1 MIIFRLLRES
11 VSFAFQ
17 SLRVNKLRT
26 LLSLLGITI
35 GIFAM
40 ISVFTVIDSLE
51 KQIRDS
57 VSSLGD
63 DVIYIQKWPWEF
75 SQDYAWWKY
84 MNRPVPTLEEYE
96 MIRDNAK
103 NIAACTYMGSAMRN
117 VSYEAVN
124 TNSPILIATHDY
136 KDNRAFDISKGR
148 YFSEKESLM
157 GSNVAIIGYNIA
169 ENLFSGQNPIGK
181 ELKVDGHR
189 VTVIGIFDKEG
200 SSMMSTSHDFLI
212 MLPINFGKRIFRL
225 NSNELNPMIM
235 ASAKP
240 DVSIEQMNDEL
251 EILLRSHRRLSP
263 LEEPNFAL
271 NQASMISQG
280 VDKIFATIDIAGII
294 IGGFAILVGGFG
306 IANIMFVSVKERT
319 HIIGI
324 QKAIGAKNYFIM
336 LEFLFESVLLS
347 LAGGI
352 VGLVIV
358 AAGTLLINL
367 TGDFKM
373 YLTVSNIILG
383 ISISSIIGL
392 VSGFAP
398 AWQAARMDPVTAM
411 NSTF

>member
-96 MIRDNAK
+96 VIRDNAK
-103 NIAACTYMGSAMRN
+103 NIEACAFMGSAMRS

-124 TNSPILIATHDY
+124 TNSPILVATHDY

-148 YFSEKESLM
+148 YFSEKESLV

-169 ENLFSGQNPIGK
+169 DNLFSGRNPIGK
-181 ELKVDGHR
+181 EIKVDGHR
-189 VTVIGIFDKEG
+189 VTVIGVFDKEG
-200 SSMMSTSHDFLI
+200 SNMMSTSHDYLI
-212 MLPINFGKRIFRL
+212 MLPVNYGKRIFRL

-235 ASAKP
+235 TRAKSDAS
-240 DVSIEQMNDEL
+240 IQQMNDEL

-280 VDKIFATIDIAGII
+280 VDKIFATIDVAGII

-319 HIIGI
+319 RMIGI
-324 QKAIGAKNYFIM
+324 QKAIGAKSGFI
-336 LEFLFESVLLS
+336 LTQFLFEAVVLS
-347 LAGGI
+347 LMGG
-352 VGLVIV
+352 VLGLILIYI
-358 AAGTLLINL
+358 GTLIGSSLV
-367 TGDFKM
+367 DFEFVLSFK
-373 YLTVSNIILG
+373 NIITGLI
-383 ISISSIIGL
+383 ISGVIG
-392 VSGFAP
+392 VISGFWP
-398 AWQAARMDPVTAM
+398 AKQAADLDPVVAM
-411 NSTF
+411 NQA

>member
-319 HIIGI
+319 RMIGI
-324 QKAIGAKNYFIM
+324 QKAIGAKSGFI
-336 LEFLFESVLLS
+336 LTQFLFEAVVLS
-347 LAGGI
+347 LMGG
-352 VGLVIV
+352 VLGLILIYIGTLIGSSLVDFEFVLSINNILTGLIISGVIGV
-358 AAGTLLINL
+358 ISGFLPAKQAAGL
-367 TGDFKM
+367 
-373 YLTVSNIILG
+373 
-383 ISISSIIGL
+383 
-392 VSGFAP
+392 
-398 AWQAARMDPVTAM
+398 DPVVAM
-411 NSTF
+411 NQA

>member
-26 LLSLLGITI
+26 FLSLLGITI

-96 MIRDNAK
+96 VIRDNAK
-103 NIAACTYMGSAMRN
+103 NIEACAFMGSAMRS

-124 TNSPILIATHDY
+124 TNSSILVATHDY
-136 KDNRAFDISKGR
+136 KDNRDFDISKGR
-148 YFSEKESLM
+148 YFSEKESLV

-169 ENLFSGQNPIGK
+169 ENLFAGRNPISK
-181 ELKVDGHR
+181 EIKVDGHR
-189 VTVIGIFDKEG
+189 VTVIGVFDKEG
-200 SSMMSTSHDFLI
+200 SNMMSNSHDHLI
-212 MLPINFGKRIFRL
+212 MLPVNYGKRIFRL
-225 NSNELNPMIM
+225 NSDELNPMIL
-235 ASAKP
+235 ASAKS
-240 DVSIEQMNDEL
+240 DVSIQQMNDEL

-263 LEEPNFAL
+263 LEEPTFAL

-319 HIIGI
+319 RMIGI
-324 QKAIGAKNYFIM
+324 QKAIGAKSGFI
-336 LEFLFESVLLS
+336 LTQFLFEAVVLS
-347 LAGGI
+347 LMGG
-352 VGLVIV
+352 VLGLVLIYI
-358 AAGTLLINL
+358 GTLIGSSLVDFEFILSFNNIL
-367 TGDFKM
+367 TG
-373 YLTVSNIILG
+373 LIISG
-383 ISISSIIGL
+383 VIG
-392 VSGFAP
+392 VISGFWP
-398 AWQAARMDPVTAM
+398 AKQAAYLDPVIAM
-411 NSTF
+411 NQA

>member
-26 LLSLLGITI
+26 FLSLLGITI

-57 VSSLGD
+57 VSGLGD
-63 DVIYIQKWPWEF
+63 DVIYVQKWPWEF

-84 MNRPVPTLEEYE
+84 MNRPVPTMEEYE
-96 MIRDNAK
+96 IIRDHANS
-103 NIAACTYMGSAMRN
+103 IATCAYMGSAMRN
-117 VSYEAVN
+117 ISYESVS
-124 TNSPILIATHDY
+124 TNSPILVATHDY
-136 KDNRAFDISKGR
+136 KDNREFEISKGR
-148 YFSEKESLM
+148 YFSEKESLV

-169 ENLFSGQNPIGK
+169 DNLFTGRNPIGK
-181 ELKVDGHR
+181 EIKVDGQR
-189 VTVIGIFDKEG
+189 VTVIGVFDKEG
-200 SSMMSTSHDFLI
+200 SNMMSTSHDYLI
-212 MLPINFGKRIFRL
+212 MLPVNFGKRIFKL

-235 ASAKP
+235 ARAKS
-240 DVSIEQMNDEL
+240 DASIEQMNDEL

-280 VDKIFATIDIAGII
+280 VDKIFATIDVAGII

-319 HIIGI
+319 RMIGI
-324 QKAIGAKNYFIM
+324 QKALGAKSSFI
-336 LEFLFESVLLS
+336 LTQFLFEAVVLS
-347 LAGGI
+347 LMGG
-352 VGLVIV
+352 VLGLILIYI
-358 AAGTLLINL
+358 GTLIGSSLVDFEFVLSFGNIL
-367 TGDFKM
+367 TG
-373 YLTVSNIILG
+373 LA
-383 ISISSIIGL
+383 ISGAIG
-392 VSGFAP
+392 VISGFWP
-398 AWQAARMDPVTAM
+398 AKQAADLDPVVAM
-411 NSTF
+411 NQA

>member
-319 HIIGI
+319 RMIGI
-324 QKAIGAKNYFIM
+324 QKAIGAKSGFI
-336 LEFLFESVLLS
+336 LTQFLFEAVVLS
-347 LAGGI
+347 LMGG
-352 VGLVIV
+352 VLGLILIYIGTLIGSSFVDFEFVLSINNILTGLIISGVIGV
-358 AAGTLLINL
+358 ISGFLPAKQAAGL
-367 TGDFKM
+367 
-373 YLTVSNIILG
+373 
-383 ISISSIIGL
+383 
-392 VSGFAP
+392 
-398 AWQAARMDPVTAM
+398 DPVVAM
-411 NSTF
+411 NQA

>member
-63 DVIYIQKWPWEF
+63 DVIYVQKWPWEF

-84 MNRPVPTLEEYE
+84 MNRPVPTIEEYE
-96 MIRDNAK
+96 LIRDNAK
-103 NIAACTYMGSAMRN
+103 NIEACAYMGSAMRS

-124 TNSPILIATHDY
+124 TNSPILVATHDY

-148 YFSEKESLM
+148 YFSEKESLV
-157 GSNVAIIGYNIA
+157 GNNVAIVGFDIA
-169 ENLFSGQNPIGK
+169 ENLFSGSNPIGK
-181 ELKVDGHR
+181 EIKVDGHR
-189 VTVIGIFDKEG
+189 VTIIGVFDKEG
-200 SSMMSTSHDFLI
+200 SNMMSTSHDYLI
-212 MLPINFGKRIFRL
+212 MLPVNYGKRIFRL
-225 NSNELNPMIM
+225 NSNELNPMIIV
-235 ASAKP
+235 SAKS
-240 DVSIEQMNDEL
+240 DVSIEQINDEI
-251 EILLRSHRRLSP
+251 ETLLRSHRRLSP
-263 LEEPNFAL
+263 LEEPSFAL

-319 HIIGI
+319 RMIGI
-324 QKAIGAKNYFIM
+324 QKAIGAKSGFI
-336 LEFLFESVLLS
+336 LTQFLFEAVVLS
-347 LAGGI
+347 LMGG
-352 VGLVIV
+352 VLGLILIYI
-358 AAGTLLINL
+358 GTLIGSRLVDFEFVLSFNNIL
-367 TGDFKM
+367 TG
-373 YLTVSNIILG
+373 LIISG
-383 ISISSIIGL
+383 VIGV
-392 VSGFAP
+392 VSGFWP
-398 AWQAARMDPVTAM
+398 AKQAADLDPVVAM
-411 NSTF
+411 NQA

>member
-96 MIRDNAK
+96 VIRDNAK
-103 NIAACTYMGSAMRN
+103 NIETCAFMGSAMRS

-124 TNSPILIATHDY
+124 TNSPILVATHDY

-148 YFSEKESLM
+148 YFSEKESLV
-157 GSNVAIIGYNIA
+157 GSNVAIIGYDIA
-169 ENLFSGQNPIGK
+169 ENLFDGRNPIGK
-181 ELKVDGHR
+181 EIKVDGHR
-189 VTVIGIFDKEG
+189 VTVIGVFDKEG
-200 SSMMSTSHDFLI
+200 SNMMSTSHDYLI
-212 MLPINFGKRIFRL
+212 MLPVNYGKRIFRL

-235 ASAKP
+235 TRAKS
-240 DVSIEQMNDEL
+240 DVSIQQMNDEL

-280 VDKIFATIDIAGII
+280 VDKIFATIDVAGII

-319 HIIGI
+319 RMIGI
-324 QKAIGAKNYFIM
+324 QKAIGAKSGFI
-336 LEFLFESVLLS
+336 LTQFLFEAVVLS
-347 LAGGI
+347 LMGG
-352 VGLVIV
+352 VLGLILIYI
-358 AAGTLLINL
+358 GTLIGSSLV
-367 TGDFKM
+367 DFEFVLSFK
-373 YLTVSNIILG
+373 NIITGLI
-383 ISISSIIGL
+383 ISGVIG
-392 VSGFAP
+392 VISGFWP
-398 AWQAARMDPVTAM
+398 AKQAADLDPVVAM
-411 NSTF
+411 NQA